1 MQKVFKVGDRIEIV
15 RIDKRT
21 WTEKGIQYVSK
32 IADVK
37 DEYFYIFTP
46 IKEGVYITFFID
58 EIIRVYKV
66 MLDGVWMF
74 DAVVEERFRE
84 PEYMIKV
91 KQISDYQKIQRR
103 MFYRL
108 PINLEVFVKLYEENN
123 NKDNANIASALD
135 GFTEGRIVSGLTKD
149 LSGGGVCFLT
159 REEFDIN
166 DVILIKI
173 PIEDEYLILKAQIL
187 RKNRID
193 HYHYR
198 FLYGCRFIEAKQNE
212 IDKIVKFVFKEQ
224 QKLRKKG
231 LL

>member
-1 MQKVFKVGDRIEIV
+1 VQKVFKAGDKIEIV

-46 IKEGVYITFFID
+46 IKEGVYVTFFID
-58 EIIRVYKV
+58 AIIRVDKV

-74 DAVVEERFRE
+74 DAVVEERFKE

-108 PINLEVFVKLYEENN
+108 PINLEVFVKLYEEKNN
-123 NKDNANIASALD
+123 GNNSAASALD

-159 REEFDIN
+159 REEVDIN
-166 DVILIKI
+166 DVMWIMI

-198 FLYGCRFIEAKQNE
+198 FLYGCRFIEAKRNE